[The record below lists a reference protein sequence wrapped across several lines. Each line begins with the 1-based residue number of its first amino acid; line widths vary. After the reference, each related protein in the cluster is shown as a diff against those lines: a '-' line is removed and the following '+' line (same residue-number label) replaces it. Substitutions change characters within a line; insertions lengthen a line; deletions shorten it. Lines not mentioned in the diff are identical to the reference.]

1 MHTLPQKSPWYCSYK
16 SLLLESDKVRLQKR
30 LTLKFPG
37 TCGWNH
43 NFKSSLHLSLQWS
56 TAFPVKK
63 CKPEFS
69 GVANSPSCQTTPPPP
84 APGAF
89 YPAAMKT
96 SPHKANPLPIPPS
109 WFQLHNEPNQGRL
122 SGQFLISS
130 ELPHPYSGS
139 HSSGDSFTSGVSF
152 VIYHPATSEILSHQW
167 QQQPPWLSRVLTHRK
182 LKPWDNGCF
191 LPPEACYLK
200 KEHIMLMPK
209 GELRYSLFTDP
220 CL

>member
-1 MHTLPQKSPWYCSYK
+1 MAGTTTSNLLFILVCNGALPSQ
-16 SLLLESDKVRLQKR
+16 
-30 LTLKFPG
+30 LKNASQSFQEWPI
-37 TCGWNH
+37 
-43 NFKSSLHLSLQWS
+43 L
-56 TAFPVKK
+56 PV
-63 CKPEFS
+63 
-69 GVANSPSCQTTPPPP
+69 ARQTPPP